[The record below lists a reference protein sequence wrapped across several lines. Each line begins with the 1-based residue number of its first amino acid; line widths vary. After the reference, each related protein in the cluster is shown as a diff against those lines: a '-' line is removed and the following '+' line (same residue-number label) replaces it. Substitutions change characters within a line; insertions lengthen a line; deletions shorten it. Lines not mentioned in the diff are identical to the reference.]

1 MSDYENAS
9 KLGLTQ
15 KDRWELG
22 LDHHPKTTRLVK
34 FLLEHDF
41 KDYDDSFQWNIGG
54 DGDNGETLSYQ
65 LDAFFEYMDQG
76 DST

>member
-1 MSDYENAS
+1 MLIDKNILFKNYFS
-9 KLGLTQ
+9 
-15 KDRWELG
+15 
-22 LDHHPKTTRLVK
+22 
-34 FLLEHDF
+34 DF